1 MFISIRHQKPN
12 ACRSIIHSHTI
23 SQGWLHRTLYR
34 GGSIDSRF
42 HRHCGGSEHFK
53 KTQSLVQIYINC
65 LKILMSKMFL
75 VCNYSLIQKQYQ
87 PRLGR
92 RADEKLKPAQN
103 RPLWNFHVVV
113 GAWFL
118 APISGGFFS
127 GLCLAGR
134 WGANL
139 EFRTIWPD
147 LRNLKWHTI
156 RVVRIFGRT
165 CAFPYWSQ
173 FDVEQ
178 NFAVTV
184 PNLAR
189 TAPKILRRRARRYPQ
204 KWWKKHHCPET
215 DTVVTALWK
224 KIWRGSILCCPEPK
238 ESTRISRSHPE
249 TNLQLGGWKP
259 WRFADF
265 TPCRFS
271 IIAIMV
277 CCSLSTCL
285 PDYLSMHF
293 ALYSGTLH
301 IALTSPLSMS
311 VIWLTGIFAMKIAF
325 KCTILRMKRAIHDLN
340 DMISIRRYDTDMQT
354 CACTY
359 TWVIT
364 VKVNL
369 WHVIR
374 RSHTTTVVQCS
385 RCLIGILHPN
395 KRSR

>member
-1 MFISIRHQKPN
+1 
-12 ACRSIIHSHTI
+12 
-23 SQGWLHRTLYR
+23 
-34 GGSIDSRF
+34 
-42 HRHCGGSEHFK
+42 
-53 KTQSLVQIYINC
+53 
-65 LKILMSKMFL
+65 MSKMFL

-224 KIWRGSILCCPEPK
+224 KDSKGKYPLLHEPQRLHKNLPEP
-238 ESTRISRSHPE
+238 PE
-249 TNLQLGGWKP
+249 TNLQLVGENLVVSQTSP
-259 WRFADF
+259 LQVFLL
-265 TPCRFS
+265 
-271 IIAIMV
+271 AIMV

-285 PDYLSMHF
+285 PTWLFVHAFCVIFRDLAYCLNLSSQHE
-293 ALYSGTLH
+293 
-301 IALTSPLSMS
+301 
-311 VIWLTGIFAMKIAF
+311 
-325 KCTILRMKRAIHDLN
+325 C
-340 DMISIRRYDTDMQT
+340 DMIDRHICNDSI
-354 CACTY
+354 
-359 TWVIT
+359 
-364 VKVNL
+364 
-369 WHVIR
+369 
-374 RSHTTTVVQCS
+374 
-385 RCLIGILHPN
+385 
-395 KRSR
+395 

>member
-1 MFISIRHQKPN
+1 
-12 ACRSIIHSHTI
+12 
-23 SQGWLHRTLYR
+23 
-34 GGSIDSRF
+34 
-42 HRHCGGSEHFK
+42 
-53 KTQSLVQIYINC
+53 
-65 LKILMSKMFL
+65 MFL

-224 KIWRGSILCCPEPK
+224 KDLKGKYPLLHEPQRLHKNLPEP
-238 ESTRISRSHPE
+238 PE
-249 TNLQLGGWKP
+249 TTCNWWVRTLAFHRLH
-259 WRFADF
+259 
-265 TPCRFS
+265 PCRFS
-271 IIAIMV
+271 FSQSWCVAV
-277 CCSLSTCL
+277 YLAACL

-293 ALYSGTLH
+293 ALYSGTLRC
-301 IALTSPLSMS
+301 LNLSS
-311 VIWLTGIFAMKIAF
+311 QHE
-325 KCTILRMKRAIHDLN
+325 C
-340 DMISIRRYDTDMQT
+340 DMIDRHICNEDSI
-354 CACTY
+354 
-359 TWVIT
+359 
-364 VKVNL
+364 
-369 WHVIR
+369 
-374 RSHTTTVVQCS
+374 
-385 RCLIGILHPN
+385 
-395 KRSR
+395 

>member
-1 MFISIRHQKPN
+1 
-12 ACRSIIHSHTI
+12 
-23 SQGWLHRTLYR
+23 
-34 GGSIDSRF
+34 
-42 HRHCGGSEHFK
+42 
-53 KTQSLVQIYINC
+53 
-65 LKILMSKMFL
+65 MSKMFL

-87 PRLGR
+87 PRLGH

-224 KIWRGSILCCPEPK
+224 KRFQGEVSFAARTPK
-238 ESTRISRSHPE
+238 TPQESPGATWNKPA
-249 TNLQLGGWKP
+249 TGGWKP
-259 WRFADF
+259 CRFADF
-265 TPCRFS
+265 TLAGFP
-271 IIAIMV
+271 
-277 CCSLSTCL
+277 
-285 PDYLSMHF
+285 
-293 ALYSGTLH
+293 
-301 IALTSPLSMS
+301 
-311 VIWLTGIFAMKIAF
+311 
-325 KCTILRMKRAIHDLN
+325 
-340 DMISIRRYDTDMQT
+340 
-354 CACTY
+354 
-359 TWVIT
+359 
-364 VKVNL
+364 
-369 WHVIR
+369 
-374 RSHTTTVVQCS
+374 S
-385 RCLIGILHPN
+385 RNHGVL
-395 KRSR
+395 